1 MKTLSALAKVFMGLS
16 TSSSGTEILC
26 ILVRLSPLLLVSRVD
41 GDLGLLPEVAAAVAV
56 VVVELGVVVDVE
68 HGGRAQ
74 VDALPLLG
82 RELGGEDRVLIPLLA
97 STPDVGR
104 VSKARG
110 WRGVRRSSPQTDFS
124 CILSSV
130 APLWVRLELEPRLA
144 GPSHPAR
151 PDPPLVAPRDPQE
164 HLQDLRGVPQRV
176 QMWHDQATNP
186 TILRIPILRVVFEL
200 NRNLHNVN

>member
-1 MKTLSALAKVFMGLS
+1 MKPLSFLAKGFMELL
-16 TSSSGTEILC
+16 TSATGAEILC

-82 RELGGEDRVLIPLLA
+82 RELGGEDRVLVPPLD

-110 WRGVRRSSPQTDFS
+110 
-124 CILSSV
+124 
-130 APLWVRLELEPRLA
+130 
-144 GPSHPAR
+144 
-151 PDPPLVAPRDPQE
+151 
-164 HLQDLRGVPQRV
+164 
-176 QMWHDQATNP
+176 
-186 TILRIPILRVVFEL
+186 
-200 NRNLHNVN
+200 

>member
-1 MKTLSALAKVFMGLS
+1 MVLLTSAA
-16 TSSSGTEILC
+16 GTEILC

-41 GDLGLLPEVAAAVAV
+41 GDLGLLPEVAAAVVV

-82 RELGGEDRVLIPLLA
+82 RELGGENRVLVPLLA

-110 WRGVRRSSPQTDFS
+110 
-124 CILSSV
+124 
-130 APLWVRLELEPRLA
+130 
-144 GPSHPAR
+144 
-151 PDPPLVAPRDPQE
+151 
-164 HLQDLRGVPQRV
+164 
-176 QMWHDQATNP
+176 
-186 TILRIPILRVVFEL
+186 
-200 NRNLHNVN
+200 